1 MICHQIHR
9 TFAVILYNLVS
20 DTVGSKCLLQKCVT
34 HVFFVFQDAAGS
46 NDIQFTYE
54 TKGLFWGKVITAVG
68 FGSLIV
74 YLGAV
79 RFTGRKKKEEAQPVE
94 KNA

>member
-1 MICHQIHR
+1 MFFSVPYDDGWSAKVNGQDVEIEKVDYG
-9 TFAVILYNLVS
+9 FMAVL
-20 DTVGSKCLLQKCVT
+20 CP
-34 HVFFVFQDAAGS
+34 AGS

-54 TKGLFWGKVITAVG
+54 TKGLFWGKVITALA
-68 FGSLIV
+68 SARLIV

>member
-1 MICHQIHR
+1 MNGQDVEIEKVDYG
-9 TFAVILYNLVS
+9 FMAVLCS
-20 DTVGSKCLLQKCVT
+20 
-34 HVFFVFQDAAGS
+34 AGS

-79 RFTGRKKKEEAQPVE
+79 RFTGRKKKKKLSLLKGTHKPEREDIKCIRT
-94 KNA
+94 KNYQ

>member
-1 MICHQIHR
+1 M
-9 TFAVILYNLVS
+9 AVL
-20 DTVGSKCLLQKCVT
+20 CP
-34 HVFFVFQDAAGS
+34 AGS

-74 YLGAV
+74 YLGTV
-79 RFTGRKKKEEAQPVE
+79 RFTGRKKKEESQPVE